1 MSVNGQAHNSA
12 RVILAQANSIN
23 LHTGNVIEWFLL
35 KKNRNKCAM
44 FASPDELMDG
54 LNCVM
59 KTWMKEIND
68 KPLQIE
74 EALNDLTI
82 SNHNLIKKIDPAVR
96 DELKISIKLF
106 LSEINE
112 EVIVEAVQKITDSLS
127 VDKIDSILISLP
139 SDHEEEDLKSSAKEM
154 TKKTQF
160 ENIKIIWKKLEE
172 LMKTKRVTSLG
183 VCDFDH
189 LNLQKLYNWADI
201 KPSVNQINL
210 NSCCH
215 VPNDL
220 VQYAT
225 DHGIELLTHND
236 PPNIL
241 PTSAFQ
247 NLISERTEDVVDSN
261 DWKLSFVA
269 RYVTLVK
276 YRSIIHSKGYIVS
289 ANRSKSTQ
297 DEKHLAFL

>member
-236 PPNIL
+236 PP
-241 PTSAFQ
+241 S
-247 NLISERTEDVVDSN
+247 
-261 DWKLSFVA
+261 
-269 RYVTLVK
+269 
-276 YRSIIHSKGYIVS
+276 
-289 ANRSKSTQ
+289 
-297 DEKHLAFL
+297 